1 MQEEKIE
8 LERSEEV
15 RDIIGIIP
23 GKGARYVLC
32 IVSVLVFLLLL
43 LGYVIK
49 YPVVISG
56 EIRIITQNSPARL
69 VAKTSG
75 KIRLYL
81 SRLGQ
86 KVKEGDIIATV
97 GTSTKSEN
105 IIFLDSLLKTFSVLD
120 TIGKNIQFPTDLNFG
135 ELNSVYYEFIDSY
148 NELKDKYSYKLYL
161 LKEGS
166 LNRKIETCRKSID
179 LMKNQMEIR
188 QKQLDYLKRELS
200 RDSLSFQLE
209 TLSER
214 DIDTRNNQ
222 YNQYV
227 ESYINLEAAYN
238 SEESTLAELLN
249 QKDQLAVEK
258 NRYLNT
264 LKLHYVNSY
273 NTLVAAVLQWKEQYA
288 FVAPFTGY
296 LEYLGFWQE
305 ASFIAAGTE
314 IFSIIPEENPVI
326 GQMQVPTFGAG
337 KIVAGQDV
345 SIKLNDYP
353 YLEYGTLEGKV
364 NSISKV
370 TNKMAIDQNNDM
382 YLLIIDIPKGL
393 VSKFGTDIKFKYEMK
408 GIADIKTAKRRLIER
423 LFDNLKYV
431 SQ

>member
-1 MQEEKIE
+1 MQDEKIE

-69 VAKTSG
+69 VARTSG
-75 KIRLYL
+75 KIRLHL
-81 SRLGQ
+81 SGLGQ

-120 TIGKNIQFPTDLNFG
+120 TIGENIQFPTDLNFG

-166 LNRKIETCRKSID
+166 LNRKIETCRKFID

-238 SEESTLAELLN
+238 GEESTLAELLN

-337 KIVAGQDV
+337 KIVVGQDV